1 MSYKGRPAV
10 ACNVMCRARDSF
22 SCILILFASFAC
34 SSSSY
39 YYYNPTH
46 NICFY
51 CNTGYVCVKLC
62 AAYRMRAG
70 KGLPKLDTA
79 QIDSSYGEKL
89 DYTNKR
95 CLKNDGKVL
104 IY

>member
-1 MSYKGRPAV
+1 
-10 ACNVMCRARDSF
+10 
-22 SCILILFASFAC
+22 
-34 SSSSY
+34 
-39 YYYNPTH
+39 
-46 NICFY
+46 
-51 CNTGYVCVKLC
+51 
-62 AAYRMRAG
+62 MRAG